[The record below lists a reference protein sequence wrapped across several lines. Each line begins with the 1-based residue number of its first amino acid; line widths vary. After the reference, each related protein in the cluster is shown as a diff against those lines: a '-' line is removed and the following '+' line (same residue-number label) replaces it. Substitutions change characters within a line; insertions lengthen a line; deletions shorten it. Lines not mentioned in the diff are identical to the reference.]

1 MSGLRKPLTIARGIA
16 LMLNIVIGAGI
27 LALPGLAVKQV
38 GDHAFLAWILCALAS
53 LPLLG
58 VFIVMG
64 RRYPDAG
71 GIAHYAMIG
80 FGRRGYTVAS
90 FLLLGAVLF
99 GLPSIALTGGH
110 YLSGVT
116 GLPPFA
122 SGLLLLA
129 LATAMHMAPSAL
141 VSRVNALMAVVIT
154 VAIVLLA
161 LAGALLANSGE
172 GAAHVPS
179 LLPETLEPARVA
191 LPFMMLFFAFTGWEM
206 AANTAEEFSNPRRD
220 FPIAMLA
227 SFALTVSIYLVIA
240 FATQRLGLDAG
251 FETAFVDIARV
262 SLGASGGMAVAWL
275 AGAIILANLA
285 GAIWAVSRMLYSL
298 SREGILP
305 AFVRTTRG
313 GSPWLAVGMTSLA
326 LASVLCA
333 SGAGLF
339 RLDWMLA
346 LAGQNFLI
354 LYGIAALSFLRIARN
369 AAEVLLAV
377 LAGALAA
384 YLVVAHGL
392 APAYPLALVVVALLV
407 AGACRPA
414 PARPTPPEE
423 VRGSA

>member
-1 MSGLRKPLTIARGIA
+1 MSGLRKPLTVPRGIA

-38 GDHAFLAWILCALAS
+38 GDHAFLAWVLCALAS

-90 FLLLGAVLF
+90 LLLLGAVLF

-110 YLSGVT
+110 YLSEVT
-116 GLPPFA
+116 GLPPFV

-141 VSRVNALMAVVIT
+141 VSRLNAVMAVVIT
-154 VAIVLLA
+154 VTIILLA
-161 LAGALLANSGE
+161 LAGALLGDHG
-172 GAAHVPS
+172 GAGS
-179 LLPETLEPARVA
+179 LLPETLDPALVA

-206 AANTAEEFSNPRRD
+206 AANTAEEFKNPRRD
-220 FPIAMLA
+220 FPLAMLA

-240 FATQRLGLDAG
+240 FATQRLELEGS

-262 SLGASGGMAVAWL
+262 SLGASGSVAVAWL

-285 GAIWAVSRMLYSL
+285 GAIWAVSRMLFSL

-305 AFVRTTRG
+305 AFVQTTRG
-313 GSPWLAVGMTSLA
+313 GTPWLAVGLTSLA

-333 SGAGLF
+333 SGAGVLQ
-339 RLDWMLA
+339 LDWMLA

-354 LYGIAALSFLRIARN
+354 LYGIAAASFFRIARN
-369 AAEVLLAV
+369 PAEAGLAI
-377 LAGALAA
+377 LAGALAT

-392 APAYPLALVVVALLV
+392 ALAYPLGLVIMALLV
-407 AGACRPA
+407 AGARRPA
-414 PARPTPPEE
+414 LSPASPGQT
-423 VRGSA
+423 RGRA